1 MDEAEFARHF
11 DLGRENARIME
22 LAANHCRHM
31 RFVESG
37 GRGMLEEVSGLPLN
51 SRRVECPVA
60 IGNMSGMRLD
70 HVTFEFYAEHCVGC
84 DMRDPTG
91 RLPNLETEALA
102 RQQQAEAQEAERAEE
117 LRVRGVARAERVE
130 RRRSLRATA
139 DPATTGILDDLD
151 VLDPDPAVEVDA
163 EATAAARRRLT
174 TVAGRAADR
183 FDERLIDEL
192 FDAVESV
199 GLAELLE
206 PLRHL
211 TSRRPEL
218 AERLVT
224 AALAALRMFPSLEAG
239 RCLTDHPDLVDA
251 KAVDDAVIWAVVAL
265 AGSKTPGDHHF
276 SGPTPVVQAN
286 DPGPLRVLADL
297 CPDKTGRTAG

>member
-11 DLGRENARIME
+11 DLGHENARIME

-70 HVTFEFYAEHCVGC
+70 HVTLGFYAEHCVGC

-102 RQQQAEAQEAERAEE
+102 RQQQAEAKEAERAEE
-117 LRVRGVARAERVE
+117 LRVRSVARAERLE
-130 RRRSLRATA
+130 RRRSLRAIA

-151 VLDPDPAVEVDA
+151 VLDPDPA
-163 EATAAARRRLT
+163 R
-174 TVAGRAADR
+174 
-183 FDERLIDEL
+183 
-192 FDAVESV
+192 
-199 GLAELLE
+199 
-206 PLRHL
+206 
-211 TSRRPEL
+211 
-218 AERLVT
+218 
-224 AALAALRMFPSLEAG
+224 
-239 RCLTDHPDLVDA
+239 
-251 KAVDDAVIWAVVAL
+251 
-265 AGSKTPGDHHF
+265 
-276 SGPTPVVQAN
+276 
-286 DPGPLRVLADL
+286 
-297 CPDKTGRTAG
+297 